1 MFKFKYS
8 WRGRIKNMFKFKY
21 PVWGGRKK
29 GVKASELEKEYT
41 PFDAILGNVPGRF
54 TRSSDI
60 SQNKW

>member
-1 MFKFKYS
+1 
-8 WRGRIKNMFKFKY
+8 MFKFKY